1 MVLLVKLIGISI
13 GRSAIVIHIL
23 NPDGYGYMRA
33 GILPIPNLMFPSVLG
48 AVVFLQK
55 PIVIK

>member
-23 NPDGYGYMRA
+23 NPDVYRYMRA
-33 GILPIPNLMFPSVLG
+33 GILSIPNLMFPSVLG